1 VGAKIPAKVF
11 LMPGRYLQLSPMNSG
26 QIIEFAI
33 SLAHWVFAV
42 VVVAVVL
49 LIPLA
54 LIPKTRV
61 IAGTG
66 YYMAGNLSAFL
77 LWLTSLTIVIQ
88 VGLFWAI
95 IGIISIVGV
104 VPIAFVCVFI
114 VRDWPGL
121 LDLVIAIVA
130 TFGLRLLGG
139 LIVGIASAADKT

>member
-1 VGAKIPAKVF
+1 MK
-11 LMPGRYLQLSPMNSG
+11 QD
-26 QIIEFAI
+26 QIIDFAI
-33 SLAHWVFAV
+33 SLGHWIFAV

-61 IAGTG
+61 IAGSG
-66 YYMAGNLSAFL
+66 YYMAGNLFAFL

-88 VGLFWAI
+88 VGGLFWTI

-114 VRDWPGL
+114 VRDWQ
-121 LDLVIAIVA
+121 DYW
-130 TFGLRLLGG
+130 T
-139 LIVGIASAADKT
+139 S